1 VGHDY
6 ALNFNGRHPLST
18 AFNDILAAICYL
30 EVPVTVYCGHIAGGE
45 PVLLQ
50 RGILLMLQ
58 SVMKTFE
65 AAYITGY
72 TSPAMGFNLE
82 VPMVKQLSSRKA
94 SLQFCTELA
103 MWLSPGPEGSQ
114 EVHISCTCGDL
125 EMPKAVYCGYIA
137 LNQAVSS
144 SMGSFSCCRTGWNS
158 FGQHLRIALN
168 ILDWR
173 SSCAKLRHMPMQH
186 DNTALG
192 NFLHKIT
199 ALEQCCCTPLT

>member
-6 ALNFNGRHPLST
+6 ALDFNGRHPLST

-45 PVLLQ
+45 PVVLQ

-58 SVMKTFE
+58 SVMKVFE

-72 TSPAMGFNLE
+72 TSPAMGFFLE
-82 VPMVKQLSSRKA
+82 VPMVKQLSSSKA
-94 SLQFCTELA
+94 SLQFCTESA
-103 MWLSPGPEGSQ
+103 MCLSPGPEGSQ
-114 EVHISCTCGDL
+114 EVHTSYTCGDL
-125 EMPKAVYCGYIA
+125 EMRKAVYCGYIA

-144 SMGSFSCCRTGWNS
+144 SMRSLLQNRLDS

-192 NFLHKIT
+192 NFHHEIT